1 MKNLYAAIMILVP
14 LLAISGTADAQS
26 FTARLSGAQEV
37 PPSPPL
43 IPGGVETT
51 ASGNI
56 AVTFSRDLSSLEF
69 RLAVNNG
76 VGVTA
81 AHFHCGRAGQ
91 NGPVVVFLFAS
102 DSGIDVGG
110 LLSEGELTNADFEA
124 SAADC
129 DAAIGRSVNNI
140 ASLAFAARD
149 GLIYANVHTVAFPA
163 GEVRGQLL
171 DKLTEESP

>member
-1 MKNLYAAIMILVP
+1 
-14 LLAISGTADAQS
+14 
-26 FTARLSGAQEV
+26 
-37 PPSPPL
+37 L
-43 IPGGVETT
+43 IPGGVESTT
-51 ASGNI
+51 SGNI

-110 LLSEGELTNADFEA
+110 VLADGTLTNADFVA
-124 SAADC
+124 TAADC
-129 DAAIGRSVNNI
+129 DAAIGRPVNNI

-163 GEVRGQLL
+163 GEIRGQLL
-171 DKLTEESP
+171 EKLTEESP